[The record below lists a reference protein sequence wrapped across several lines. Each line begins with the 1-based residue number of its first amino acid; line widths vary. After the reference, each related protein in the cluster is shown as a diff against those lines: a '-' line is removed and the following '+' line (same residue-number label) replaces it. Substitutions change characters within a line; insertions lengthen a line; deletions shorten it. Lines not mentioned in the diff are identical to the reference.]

1 MTSYKREHRWTL
13 QDPRKLTF
21 RQEQFPNSRLT
32 VKGNVKIKSYDPR
45 KKEQSESVIID
56 LDMQM
61 NHRDVE
67 SMVEIQAVKDG
78 VIVRVWLF
86 KRSRSSALLV
96 GCAMCGVGHKVTPIN
111 S

>member
-1 MTSYKREHRWTL
+1 MTPYKQEHRWTL
-13 QDPRKLTF
+13 RAPRELTF

-61 NHRDVE
+61 SHRDVE
-67 SMVEIQAVKDG
+67 SMIEIQAVKDG

-86 KRSRSSALLV
+86 KCSPSPQLAGGL
-96 GCAMCGVGHKVTPIN
+96 CMCVWA
-111 S
+111 